1 MLDMQNIPMNKE
13 GFIWGMENTNEEPIY
28 PKFSLF

>member
-13 GFIWGMENTNEEPIY
+13 GFIWGMENTHGEY
-28 PKFSLF
+28 K